1 MFESIFNPGSMI
13 DSIREAEAQARAK
26 AHEAARREAE
36 RRREIEEAH
45 RRREEARRIA
55 IERRQYQIAVL

>member
-1 MFESIFNPGSMI
+1 MI